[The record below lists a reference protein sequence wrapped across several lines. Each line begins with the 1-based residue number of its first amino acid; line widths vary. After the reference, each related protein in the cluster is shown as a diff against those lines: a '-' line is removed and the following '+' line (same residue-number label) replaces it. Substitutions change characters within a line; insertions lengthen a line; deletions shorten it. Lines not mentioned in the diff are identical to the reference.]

1 MPFPII
7 YFLPAAAVSVG
18 SILCKQTKKMV
29 TAYAAKKTEGRYR
42 HQGDLDLKKK
52 TISQM
57 GSKDNLQPIQDV
69 YADKM
74 KEYRRSDGK
83 TINRAIIITLISMGC
98 AVYAASYPFLGLFSS
113 IGILYATRPVFMQAI
128 KMLKSGRVGV
138 DMLSAFAIS
147 GCIISGYLLVAN
159 LVNLIFFFSL
169 KLYIKVA
176 SDSKGKLTDVFTQIP
191 NFVWMRI
198 GETEVQVPFQDVR
211 EGDMLIVNAGETI
224 PVDGIINEGMASVDQ
239 HILTGEAAPA
249 EKTVGEKVFA
259 LTTVLSGR
267 IEVKVEQAGKQTA
280 VSKIADILDQTLD
293 FQSTTEL
300 RVLYLADRTVPPTL
314 IMSGAALIF
323 SGPYMAI
330 SVVAAHFKYNF
341 ILVSPISLMNFL
353 KIASDN
359 GVLIKD
365 GRSLDLLPQVDTI
378 VFDKTGTL
386 TKEKPVVG
394 TIRCCRNYNEDDVLI
409 YTAAAESK
417 QTHPIAM
424 AIIKEAEDRNLH
436 IPNFDSSDYHAGYGI
451 NVRIAGKSVH
461 VGSAR
466 FIKISGISLPQ
477 NIIEMQE
484 ACHNKGHSLVITA
497 VNQEVAGAIE
507 LIPALRPE
515 ALEIIRSLRNLNQ
528 IKDMYII
535 SGDHETPTRVL
546 AQHLGIKHYFSEI
559 LPEKKAKI
567 IKSLREEGKFVCYVG
582 DGINDTIAMKY
593 SNLSVSMRGAS
604 RIATDTARIVLMT
617 GGLRLLP
624 FIFDLAQDFQKNSN
638 LMFALIGSPTVIGI
652 GGAFLFGTGIIGTT
666 LLCMVGLLAAAGVAV
681 MPLFSYSKKSLISEK
696 DQQEH
701 DCDVSN

>member
-466 FIKISGISLPQ
+466 FIKICGISLPQ